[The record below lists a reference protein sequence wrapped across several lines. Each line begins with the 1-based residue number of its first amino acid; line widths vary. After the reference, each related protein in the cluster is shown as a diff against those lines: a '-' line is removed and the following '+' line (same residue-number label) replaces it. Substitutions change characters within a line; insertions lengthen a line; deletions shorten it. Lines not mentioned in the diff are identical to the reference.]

1 MKIRKNIL
9 RTLKQ
14 NKTIN
19 KDERGVAAVEFALLA
34 PVLLAIL
41 FGSVEV
47 SQAVTID
54 RKVTQAASTIADL
67 VAQSADMDCATLR
80 TAVAVTREVFEPYDN
95 EGTAAAIHVASVS
108 LVGGTPKVEWSK
120 SVNNAGV
127 CSNSGVLP
135 VGMTVSQMG
144 TDAMGNPADM
154 VAPLIPDDTHGVI
167 LGQVELAYTSLGT
180 SFFTSSINMS
190 ERYFVH
196 PRLNNKVCYAG
207 VTVPGCN

>member
-1 MKIRKNIL
+1 MKNKNKFPNRKNI
-9 RTLKQ
+9 
-14 NKTIN
+14 NGN
-19 KDERGVAAVEFALLA
+19 ERGVAAVEFALLA

-67 VAQSADMDCATLR
+67 VAQSADMDCATLK
-80 TAVAVTREVFEPYDN
+80 TAVAVTREVFEPYDD

-120 SVNNAGV
+120 SVNTAGL
-127 CSNSGVLP
+127 CQNSGVLP
-135 VGMTVSQMG
+135 VGLTISQMG
-144 TDAMGNPADM
+144 TDAGGNTVDM
-154 VAPLIPDDTHGVI
+154 IKPLIPDDTHGVI
-167 LGQVELAYTSLGT
+167 LGQVELSYHSLGT

-196 PRLNNKVCYAG
+196 PRLNKKVCFAG
-207 VTVPGCN
+207 VSVTGCW